1 MRAAYTFL
9 NLILLAGYALTLQR
23 IIRHSRGLNA
33 LLGWW
38 VGLGFFVVAPL
49 SLMVFCGGYEL
60 PEYIHMDIYWHEISF
75 KNGNFLLPYLVVWLT
90 LMSCCLA
97 IYFFPQ
103 TKAGAKLNKGSPV
116 QSRVEKVLLLS
127 IGITIVDWVI
137 TIKLVGGFEAF
148 LISHWYERGDDLV
161 SQLGD
166 SFVLLS
172 HISMANQ
179 ALFTAALSV
188 YTWMALQGQ
197 RIRWSIFSFGLLAA
211 LAEVVMT
218 GNRIYLATFLLAF
231 FTSCVLCSRK
241 KIIVGLLITSPLLAI
256 VFSAWAAV
264 RHDLTDIPGSAAAYM
279 DDGLANHTVSSAF
292 DVTEGMDILLAMHMI
307 RDFGSKYDYL
317 YGSSYSRSIL
327 SFVPR
332 SIFPGKPETFTG
344 FLAGIYVPN
353 VLTSLNATAIGEM
366 YANFGPA
373 TLLIFPLF
381 TFGIVLLS
389 RWENAHWHENGLLS
403 ALLFVLMIWTARVT
417 VEDSFVLLLLALC
430 IMRLFRMEKG
440 LYRPELA
447 IA

>member
-1 MRAAYTFL
+1 
-9 NLILLAGYALTLQR
+9 
-23 IIRHSRGLNA
+23 
-33 LLGWW
+33 
-38 VGLGFFVVAPL
+38 
-49 SLMVFCGGYEL
+49 MVFCGGYEL
-60 PEYIHMDIYWHEISF
+60 PEYIHMDIYWREISF
-75 KNGNFLLPYLVVWLT
+75 TNGNFLLPYLVVWFT
-90 LMSCCLA
+90 LMSSCLA
-97 IYFFPQ
+97 IYLFFDPQ
-103 TKAGAKLNKGSPV
+103 AGVKINRGSLV
-116 QSRVEKVLLLS
+116 QSGVEKILLLT
-127 IGITIVDWVI
+127 IGITILDWLI
-137 TIKLVGGFEAF
+137 TIKLVGGFESF

-161 SQLGD
+161 TQLGD

-179 ALFTAALSV
+179 AVFTAALSL
-188 YTWMALQGQ
+188 YAWMALQRY
-197 RIRWSIFSFGLLAA
+197 RIRWSMFSFGFLAA
-211 LAEVVMT
+211 LMEVVMT

-231 FTSCVLCSRK
+231 LTSCVLCSRR
-241 KIIVGLLITSPLLAI
+241 KIIAGLLIASPLLAI

-264 RHDLTDIPGSAAAYM
+264 RHDLTDIPSSATAYL
-279 DDGLANHTVSSAF
+279 DDGVANHTVSSAF

-332 SIFPGKPETFTG
+332 RIFPGKPETFTG

-373 TLLIFPLF
+373 TLLMFPLF
-381 TFGIVLLS
+381 TFGIALWT

-403 ALLFVLMIWTARVT
+403 PLLFVLMIWTARVT

-440 LYRPELA
+440 LYRLELA
-447 IA
+447 TV